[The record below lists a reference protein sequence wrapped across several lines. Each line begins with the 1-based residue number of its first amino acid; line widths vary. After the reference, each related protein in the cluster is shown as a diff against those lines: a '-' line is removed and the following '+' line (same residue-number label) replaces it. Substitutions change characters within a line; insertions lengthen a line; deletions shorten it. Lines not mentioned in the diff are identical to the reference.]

1 MSSKNRNGDIVK
13 AYKREINLSTQTIK
27 SLKVYSRKTK
37 HKQDNYNT

>member
-1 MSSKNRNGDIVK
+1 MSTKHRNGDIVK
-13 AYKREINLSTQTIK
+13 AYKKEINLSTQTIK

>member
-1 MSSKNRNGDIVK
+1 MPKQRNGDVLK
-13 AYKREINLSTQTIK
+13 SFKKEINLSTQTIK

>member
-1 MSSKNRNGDIVK
+1 MPKQRNGDVLK
-13 AYKREINLSTQTIK
+13 AFKKEINLSTQTIK